1 MKRKERRCEAQNM
14 VFIQQ
19 LKFERKENE
28 REKAEVRL
36 NRNRKQNKMTDV
48 VIHKQS
54 VVVMMKFIKDCPGEN
69 WIV

>member
-1 MKRKERRCEAQNM
+1 MKRKERRSKVQNIIS
-14 VFIQQ
+14 IQQ

-36 NRNRKQNKMTDV
+36 NRKRKQKMTDV

-54 VVVMMKFIKDCPGEN
+54 MIVMMKFIKDSPNEN